1 MTEVEI
7 GRVTHYFGKIGV
19 AAVELTNGDLAVGD
33 TVHIKGHSSDFL
45 TTIQSMQIEHTMVT
59 RATKGQVVGIKVPAK
74 AHEHDKVFKVTE
86 P

>member
-19 AAVELTNGDLAVGD
+19 VAVELTNGDLAVGD
-33 TVHIKGHSSDFL
+33 TVHIKGHSSDFS

-59 RATKGQVVGIKVPAK
+59 CATKGQVVGIKVPAK